1 MLKRLLP
8 TVFLLIAS
16 PAFADIPPPPGAEE
30 AWRGE
35 LVRKAGFACEQQ
47 PKMQRATSAQEES
60 FAAKEMVARVIQCS
74 DGGRYLVA
82 TPRRRYGA
90 PNPNA
95 PPPPEPVVQKLD

>member
-1 MLKRLLP
+1 MIGRPLSSALLL
-8 TVFLLIAS
+8 VAA
-16 PAFADIPPPPGAEE
+16 PALADIPPPPGAEE

-35 LVRKAGFACEQQ
+35 LVRKAGYTCEQQ

-60 FAAKEMVARVIQCS
+60 FAAKEMVARVIQCA